1 MRGAQAGTTCGLP
14 VRVDREDPS
23 GSFSFLRATG
33 ALSEKASASAAQRR
47 CAYTRL
53 STSRARPALCVAGR
67 SRGPCPTVW
76 AASAVRAGNGGPR
89 GHRGSGRGGDH
100 LRLARRIPVRALR
113 FLCAAHRSVSRPPV
127 CLSTLGGPFLTP
139 QSGVQLA
146 HSVCWRVRPQG
157 HGPHTACAP
166 SRLPA
171 GAGTAPRGDVLRGR
185 HLPHPGLRFPRGAAG
200 VPPPLPSR
208 LRAPVFYLAHSGR
221 RRFQKFLL
229 PAAWLSLAALS

>member
-1 MRGAQAGTTCGLP
+1 MRPARACRPG
-14 VRVDREDPS
+14 
-23 GSFSFLRATG
+23 GSLGFVFFPPRPG

-100 LRLARRIPVRALR
+100 LRLARRIPVHALR

-157 HGPHTACAP
+157 RGPHTACAP
-166 SRLPA
+166 RPLPPPGRGWHCTPWRRPA
-171 GAGTAPRGDVLRGR
+171 WAASPAPR
-185 HLPHPGLRFPRGAAG
+185 AA
-200 VPPPLPSR
+200 VPSG
-208 LRAPVFYLAHSGR
+208 SGR
-221 RRFQKFLL
+221 SPASPPVQAARACLL
-229 PAAWLSLAALS
+229 PGAFGA

>member
-1 MRGAQAGTTCGLP
+1 MRPARACRPG
-14 VRVDREDPS
+14 
-23 GSFSFLRATG
+23 GSLGFVFFPPRPG

-89 GHRGSGRGGDH
+89 GHRGNGRGGDH
-100 LRLARRIPVRALR
+100 LRLAARRIPVRALR

-157 HGPHTACAP
+157 RGPHTACAP
-166 SRLPA
+166 RPLPPPGRGWHCTPWRRPA
-171 GAGTAPRGDVLRGR
+171 WAASPAPR
-185 HLPHPGLRFPRGAAG
+185 AA
-200 VPPPLPSR
+200 VPSG
-208 LRAPVFYLAHSGR
+208 SGR
-221 RRFQKFLL
+221 SPASPPVQAARACLL
-229 PAAWLSLAALS
+229 PGAFGA